1 MSAQRQAGRP
11 MTAADLLAPE
21 AWAGKLFQG
30 AWTPADGPAY
40 EATDKADG
48 ALLARLTLA
57 TPATLSVS
65 ARLAAEAQPA
75 WAAMPH
81 EERAAVFRRAADLV
95 ERHRDEAA
103 GWIMRETGAI
113 RAKAD
118 MELRSALSTL
128 HQAAAMLGEP
138 QGLVFPSAPGKL
150 SYGRRIPHG
159 VVGVIAPFNFP
170 LTLSIRAV
178 APALATGN
186 AVLLKPDPQTAV
198 SGGLYL
204 ARLFEQAG
212 LPAGLLHVLPGGADV
227 GEALCVDPQVRM
239 VAFTGSTAAGRRVGA
254 LCGEHLKKVSL
265 ELGGKNSLIVLDDAD
280 LELAAGCAA
289 FGAWM
294 HQGQICMATG
304 RILAHASIA
313 ERLAGLLAEK
323 AGRMK
328 TGDPRQ
334 AGVRLGPMINA
345 RQLERVDQL
354 VKRTVDAGA
363 RLCAGGSADGPFYA
377 ATVLDGVRPGM
388 PAFDEEVFGP
398 VAVVTPFATEDE
410 AVALANRTEY
420 GLSAAVI
427 SRSVARAMALG
438 RHLRT
443 GLLHIND
450 QTVAGDP
457 RVPFGGVGASG
468 NGGRIG
474 GPANW
479 DEFTQWQWVTVQD
492 QPPAYPF

>member
-1 MSAQRQAGRP
+1 MRAPDFLDVRP
-11 MTAADLLAPE
+11 WT
-21 AWAGKLFQG
+21 GKLFQG
-30 AWTPADGPAY
+30 SWSPADGLAY
-40 EATDKADG
+40 DAIDKADG
-48 ALLARLTLA
+48 TLLARLTLA
-57 TPATLSVS
+57 TPAALSAS
-65 ARLAAEAQPA
+65 TRLAEQAQPA
-75 WAAMPH
+75 WAATPH
-81 EERAAVFRRAADLV
+81 DERAAILRRAAGLV
-95 ERHRDEAA
+95 ERHHAEAA
-103 GWIMRETGAI
+103 EWIMRETGAI

-118 MELRSALSTL
+118 MELRSAVLIL

-138 QGLVFPSAPGKL
+138 QGLVFPSAADRL

-170 LTLSIRAV
+170 LTLSMRAV

-186 AVLLKPDPQTAV
+186 AVVLKPDPQTAV
-198 SGGLYL
+198 SGGLYI
-204 ARLFEQAG
+204 ARLFEDAG
-212 LPAGLLHVLPGGADV
+212 LPAGLLHVLPGGAEV
-227 GEALCVDPQVRM
+227 GEAMCVDPRIGM
-239 VAFTGSTAAGRRVGA
+239 VAFTGSTAAGKRVGA
-254 LCGEHLKKVSL
+254 LCGERLKKVSL

-304 RILAHASIA
+304 RILAHESIA
-313 ERLAGLLAEK
+313 GRLVDLLADK
-323 AGRMK
+323 AGKMK

-334 AGVRLGPMINA
+334 PGVRLGPMINA
-345 RQLERVDQL
+345 RQLGRVDQL
-354 VKRTVDAGA
+354 VKRTIAAGA
-363 RLCAGGSADGPFYA
+363 RLCAGGLAEGPFYA
-377 ATVLDGVRPGM
+377 ATVLDGVQPGM

-398 VAVVTPFATEDE
+398 VALVTPFSCDEE
-410 AVALANRTEY
+410 AVALANRSEY
-420 GLSAAVI
+420 GLSAAVV

-438 RHLRT
+438 RRLRT

-457 RVPFGGVGASG
+457 RVPFGGMGASG

-492 QPPAYPF
+492 RPPAYPF